1 MTLQDNDL
9 LEKKL
14 GYVILFSC
22 LLDLFYWRWSEFLK
36 WYLCMLIAFNV
47 HFVVISTLSFN
58 FDFSNHV
65 FTH

>member
-1 MTLQDNDL
+1 
-9 LEKKL
+9 
-14 GYVILFSC
+14 
-22 LLDLFYWRWSEFLK
+22 
-36 WYLCMLIAFNV
+36 MLIAFNV